1 MPKIVNKQE
10 KRSRL
15 VQAAIPIFAKYT
27 FRDAKMND
35 VAISADVGKGT
46 LYEYFES
53 KDELFLEIFKMWF
66 AILEAQIQD
75 VMTAVKD
82 PSEQIVIFYDQY
94 FATIEKY
101 SDTYYIYFDF
111 WTELVRNPKI
121 SSQEIKDVYQS
132 LRSLMAGI
140 LEDGVNAGIFRKL
153 DPQVKSIQLLSMID
167 GLLLQWL
174 MDREAFSLK
183 EIGKDSVR
191 IFLDSLML

>member
-27 FRDAKMND
+27 FREAKMND

-46 LYEYFES
+46 LYEYFDS

-66 AILEAQIQD
+66 AMLEAQIQD
-75 VMTAVKD
+75 VISAVKD
-82 PSEQIVIFYDQY
+82 PAQQIIIFYDQY

-101 SDTYYIYFDF
+101 YETYYIYFDF

-140 LEDGVNAGIFRKL
+140 LEDGVNVGAFKSM
-153 DPQVKSIQLLSMID
+153 DTQNKSIQLLSMVD

-183 EIGKDSVR
+183 EIGKDSVSV
-191 IFLDSLML
+191 FLDSLML